1 MKNEKRAAEQENKY
15 CAFCGE
21 KIYSKTFSACEKCL
35 ELAAVTKEQRAA
47 VEMIEKIEEEGEGQ
61 WQR

>member
-1 MKNEKRAAEQENKY
+1 MKNEKLTEEENEY

-35 ELAAVTKEQRAA
+35 ALAEVTKEQRAA
-47 VEMIEKIEEEGEGQ
+47 VELIEEMEE
-61 WQR
+61 RE